1 MSPGAIRKWSW
12 VHKWSSLVCTAFLLL
27 LCITGLPLILHEEIE
42 HLLGD
47 KPEPPA
53 MAADTPKASLD
64 RIIAA
69 GLERR
74 PGQVVQ
80 FLVWD
85 PDEPNVVIL
94 SIAKT
99 LVEPFDKG
107 HVMIFD
113 ARTAALLM
121 EPGSRL
127 GFMDIMLSLH
137 VDMFAGLPGKL
148 FLGLMG
154 ILFVV
159 AIVSG
164 VVLYAPFMRKLPF
177 GTVRREK
184 TSRTRWLDLHNLLGV
199 VTVGWVLVVGGTGVI
214 NTWADLLIQL
224 WRFDQLGDMV
234 KPYAG
239 QPPVDK
245 PGSLDKAMVTAQGA
259 APGMQPS
266 FVAFPGTLFS
276 SGHHYMVAMRGE
288 EALTKRLIQPVLVDA
303 RTAGLTDTRKMP
315 WYITALLVSQPLH
328 FGDYG
333 GLPLKIVWALLDI
346 VSIVVLGS
354 GLYIWIARRG
364 VSIDVRLAALTQ
376 DDGVVRAER

>member
-27 LCITGLPLILHEEIE
+27 LCITGLPLIFHEEIE

-47 KPEPPA
+47 KPEPPV
-53 MAADTPKASLD
+53 MAADTPRASLD

-69 GLERR
+69 GLARR

-80 FLVWD
+80 FVVWD
-85 PDEPNVVIL
+85 QDEPNVVIVN
-94 SIAKT
+94 IART
-99 LVEPFDKG
+99 LVEPFDKSQ
-107 HVMIFD
+107 VMIFD
-113 ARTAALLM
+113 ARTAELLM
-121 EPGSRL
+121 EPGGHV

-137 VDMFAGLPGKL
+137 VDLFAGLPGKL

-154 ILFVV
+154 LLFVV
-159 AIVSG
+159 AIISG
-164 VVLYAPFMRKLPF
+164 VVLYAPFMRKLAF
-177 GTVRREK
+177 GTVRK
-184 TSRTRWLDLHNLLGV
+184 DKATRTRWLDLHNLLGV
-199 VTVGWVLVVGGTGVI
+199 VTVGWVLVVGATGVI

-224 WRFDQLGDMV
+224 WRFDQLADMV

-239 QPPVDK
+239 QPPVEK
-245 PGSLDKAMVTAQGA
+245 PGSLDKAMVTAHAA
-259 APGMQPS
+259 APGMRPS

-288 EALTKRLIQPVLVDA
+288 QPLTKRLIQPVLVDA
-303 RTAGLTDTRKMP
+303 QTGGLTDLRKMP
-315 WYITALLVSQPLH
+315 WYITSLLVSQPLH

-346 VSIVVLGS
+346 ISIVVLGS
-354 GLYIWIARRG
+354 GLYLWIARRG
-364 VSIDVRLAALTQ
+364 VSMDVRLAALAQ
-376 DDGVVRAER
+376 DEQAVRAGR